1 MLPNLNPQLTGK
13 HCDTSPSKMTRAC
26 MSSWKD
32 FTILKRVD
40 GEPILSR
47 TQASIRVK
55 PDKRMRSKS

>member
-1 MLPNLNPQLTGK
+1 MQPNLTPQLTGK
-13 HCDTSPSKMTRAC
+13 HCDTSPSKMTQAC

-32 FTILKRVD
+32 FTILKTVG

-47 TQASIRVK
+47 TQGIRVK